1 MIYIVKITNLSINKF
16 NKIMIDLRSDTVT
29 LPSKKM
35 MENLMNSSFGDD
47 VYQEDPCVNNLENE
61 VAKLFGK
68 EKALFVT
75 SGTMAN
81 LVSVLTHCQ
90 RGDEILL
97 GDKSHIFK
105 YEVGGISSFGGI
117 HSHQI
122 KNNDNGTM
130 DIENIRN
137 NIRNETDIHFPKT
150 KLLCLENTH
159 NLCFGAPIKN
169 DYTAS
174 VKNILDKNNIKLH
187 IDGARIFN
195 ASIAL
200 KASLKELA
208 KHADSLSCCLS
219 KGLGA
224 PAGSLIVANEKFIY
238 QARKLRKAL
247 GGGMRQVGV
256 LASCGHF
263 AIDNMIE
270 RLQTDH
276 NNAQN
281 LANELSNIEEIDINL
296 KKIHTNLIFFHLNT
310 DKINDEDFLNQLLN
324 YKIKIDYK
332 GNRRFRM
339 VTHCNFKEESIS
351 KIITTIKKILN

>member
-1 MIYIVKITNLSINKF
+1 
-16 NKIMIDLRSDTVT
+16 MIDLRSDTVT

-35 MENLMNSSFGDD
+35 MQHLINSSFGDD
-47 VYQEDPCVNNLENE
+47 VYQEDPCVNSLEKD

-90 RGDEILL
+90 RGEEILL

-117 HSHQI
+117 HSHQL
-122 KNNDNGTM
+122 KNNDDGTI
-130 DIENIRN
+130 DIDSIKN
-137 NIRNETDIHFPKT
+137 NIRNDSDIHFPKT

-159 NLCFGAPIKN
+159 NLCFGAPLKN
-169 DYTAS
+169 SYTKS
-174 VKNILDKNNIKLH
+174 VKKVLNENEIKLH

-195 ASIAL
+195 ASISL
-200 KASLKELA
+200 KISLKELGKYA
-208 KHADSLSCCLS
+208 NSISCCLS

-224 PAGSLIVANEKFIY
+224 PVGSLIVSDEKFIH

-256 LASCGHF
+256 LASCGQF

-270 RLQTDH
+270 RLQNDH
-276 NNAQN
+276 NNAQS
-281 LANELSNIEEIDINL
+281 LASELSQIKEIDINL
-296 KKIHTNLIFFHLNT
+296 QNIHTNLIFFDLNT
-310 DKINDEDFLNQLLN
+310 SKITDEKFMKELLN
-324 YKIKIDYK
+324 YEIKIDYK
-332 GNRRFRM
+332 GNHRFRM
-339 VTHCNFKEESIS
+339 VTHCNFDEKNIS
-351 KIITTIKKILN
+351 RIITVIKKILNK

>member
-1 MIYIVKITNLSINKF
+1 
-16 NKIMIDLRSDTVT
+16 MIDLRSDTVT

-35 MENLMNSSFGDD
+35 MQHLINSSFGDD
-47 VYQEDPCVNNLENE
+47 VYQEDPCVNSLEKD

-90 RGDEILL
+90 RGEEILL

-117 HSHQI
+117 HSHQL
-122 KNNDNGTM
+122 KNNDDGTI
-130 DIENIRN
+130 DIDSIKN
-137 NIRNETDIHFPKT
+137 NIRNDSDIHFPKT

-159 NLCFGAPIKN
+159 NLCFGAPLKN
-169 DYTAS
+169 SYTKS
-174 VKNILDKNNIKLH
+174 VKKVLNENEIKLH

-195 ASIAL
+195 ASISL
-200 KASLKELA
+200 KISLKELGKYA
-208 KHADSLSCCLS
+208 NSISCCLS

-224 PAGSLIVANEKFIY
+224 PVGSLIVSDEKFIH

-256 LASCGHF
+256 LASCGQF

-270 RLQTDH
+270 RLQNDH
-276 NNAQN
+276 NNAQS
-281 LANELSNIEEIDINL
+281 LASELSQIKEIDINL
-296 KKIHTNLIFFHLNT
+296 QNIHTNLIFFDLNT
-310 DKINDEDFLNQLLN
+310 SKITDEKFMKELLN
-324 YKIKIDYK
+324 YEIKIDYK
-332 GNRRFRM
+332 GNHRFRM
-339 VTHCNFKEESIS
+339 VTHCNFDEKNIS
-351 KIITTIKKILN
+351 RIITIIKKILNK